1 MSVPS
6 ESYSQEHDTPEIHP
20 TSPIV
25 KHNGSYSQRNQSVFT
40 EDNIFTEANV
50 TETSSVVGPQEQMQ
64 MTLAAA
70 VTATMMS
77 QEVAPEMI
85 SVETSSPRL

>member
-6 ESYSQEHDTPEIHP
+6 ESYYLEHDTPEIHP

-25 KHNGSYSQRNQSVFT
+25 KNGSLSQRNQSVFT
-40 EDNIFTEANV
+40 EENLFNDADV
-50 TETSSVVGPQEQMQ
+50 TETSSLVGPQEQMQ
-64 MTLAAA
+64 MTVAAA
-70 VTATMMS
+70 TATMLS

-85 SVETSSPRL
+85 SVQANLLKEA